1 MKNDFLVPVAPAI
14 QEFHEHLL
22 CHPRTI
28 LSAKYGDGKSFF
40 LNAFEKDKAVKR
52 KFQFITIY
60 PVNYQVLENQ
70 DIFDVIKYD
79 ILLQMGLNDMLD
91 ETVDISDREAFLY
104 LMKTKGLDLTESL
117 FEVAGSIEGAQKVK
131 AIGKIGAVL
140 TKVVQ
145 KIINA
150 VKEYKEYKEGDLGVL
165 SKYVD
170 KIDEL
175 PTYEEDLV
183 TKIIQNNIA
192 AWRKKRGNGKK
203 HVVLLFEDMDR
214 IDPAHLFRILNIFSA
229 HMDFTYRYGIKPDSS
244 LQGNKFGVDNVVMV
258 IHYENL
264 ESIFHHF
271 YGKDTCFEGY
281 IHKFAD
287 KGKFV
292 YSLKA
297 EAVKYYY
304 QSLQSLT
311 QIPEDLLKLVLPE
324 GRIQSKTLRELG
336 NSLEE
341 VDKQYKPIEWNGADI
356 PLLMVCMRRLGMAD
370 YEIIRSFSEVF
381 NQDVRTWLKFMYPY
395 LKHFDKLHGSSVFLL
410 DSDDD
415 KQGYYFDV
423 NGYSVNVGST
433 SVYSDVSVLD
443 LDAFLSQVLSLVIK

>member
-1 MKNDFLVPVAPAI
+1 MKNDFIVPVTPAI
-14 QEFHEHLL
+14 QEFYDHLL

-28 LSAKYGDGKSFF
+28 LSARYGDGKSYF
-40 LNAFEKDKAVKR
+40 LDAFGNDKDVKR
-52 KFQFITIY
+52 KFRFITIY
-60 PVNYQVLENQ
+60 PVNYQVLDNQ

-91 ETVDISDREAFLY
+91 DSVEISNRDAFLF
-104 LMKTKGLDLTESL
+104 LLKTKGLDLTESL
-117 FEVAGSIEGAQKVK
+117 FDVAGSIEGAPKVK
-131 AIGKIGAVL
+131 AIGKIGTVL

-145 KIINA
+145 KTINA
-150 VKEYKEYKEGDLGVL
+150 VKDYKEYKEGDRGVL
-165 SKYVD
+165 NKYVD

-183 TKIIQNNIA
+183 TKLIQNNIA
-192 AWRKKRGNGKK
+192 AWRKKHGNGKK
-203 HVVLLFEDMDR
+203 RVVLLFEDMDR
-214 IDPAHLFRILNIFSA
+214 IDPANLFRILNIFSA
-229 HMDFTYRYGIKPDSS
+229 HMDFSYRYGIKPNDS
-244 LQGNKFGVDNVVMV
+244 LIGNKFGVDNVVMV

-271 YGKDTCFEGY
+271 YGNDTCFEGY

-304 QSLQSLT
+304 QSLHNLT
-311 QIPEDLLKLVLPE
+311 QIPEDMLKQLLPE
-324 GRIQSKTLRELG
+324 ERIQSKTLRELG

-341 VDKQYKPIEWNGADI
+341 ADKQYKSIGWNGANI
-356 PLLMVCMRRLGMAD
+356 PLLMVCMRRLGMD
-370 YEIIRSFSEVF
+370 DLEIIRSFSEVY
-381 NQDVRTWLKFMYPY
+381 NQDIRTWLKYMYPY
-395 LKHFDKLHGSSVFLL
+395 LNHFDKLHDSSVFLL
-410 DSDDD
+410 DRDNDM
-415 KQGYYFDV
+415 QGYYFNV

-433 SVYSDVSVLD
+433 SVHSNVPMLD
-443 LDAFLSQVLSLVIK
+443 LNAFLGQVLSLVVK